1 MPVTNKPVVNTDLG
15 LASPEMNLS
24 AFPNPSDGSSTIRY
38 SVDAPSQVKIVVYDI
53 QGKVID
59 VLADEKQEAGVYAIQ
74 WNNSGMAKGTYI
86 VTASKNGMAKQVIKV
101 VKN

>member
-1 MPVTNKPVVNTDLG
+1 MH
-15 LASPEMNLS
+15 
-24 AFPNPSDGSSTIRY
+24 
-38 SVDAPSQVKIVVYDI
+38 DI